1 MDVPLIPLI
10 PLIEIEKGV
19 VMKLSHDPLG
29 KLSLTQ
35 VPPFLTSGFWNMT
48 MATFNTKYFL
58 EEYQNCSAYSFT

>member
-1 MDVPLIPLI
+1 MSI

-35 VPPFLTSGFWNMT
+35 VPPFL
-48 MATFNTKYFL
+48 
-58 EEYQNCSAYSFT
+58 EYQNDNVHYKG